1 MATVFGLVNPQGLIE
16 NAFYW
21 HEGDV
26 YPCEEGYS
34 IVRIDNVE
42 NCGIGWSYID
52 GVFVEPVQ
60 EETTPVEQPISQ
72 GAQTL

>member
-21 HEGDV
+21 NEGQDH
-26 YPCEEGYS
+26 PTEEGYS

-42 NCGIGWSYID
+42 NCGIGWTYID
-52 GVFVEPVQ
+52 GVFAEPAQ
-60 EETTPVEQPISQ
+60 EDTAPVEQPISQ

>member
-21 HEGDV
+21 NEGQD
-26 YPCEEGYS
+26 YPTEEGYS

-42 NCGIGWSYID
+42 NCGIGWTYID
-52 GVFVEPVQ
+52 GVFTEPVQ
-60 EETTPVEQPISQ
+60 EDTAPVEQPISQ

>member
-1 MATVFGLVNPQGLIE
+1 MATVFGLVNPQGIIE

-21 HEGDV
+21 NEGKE
-26 YPCEEGYS
+26 YPVEQGYS

-42 NCGIGWSYID
+42 NCGIGWTYIN
-52 GVFVEPVQ
+52 GIFSEPV
-60 EETTPVEQPISQ
+60 PVEIAGIQQPISQ